1 MFLYEKVANNCYC
14 KKWPPS
20 ANWVTWVICDK
31 IWCFLQVHTKWQI
44 YQYGAK
50 TTYKEF
56 AGVKEYDLFHLK
68 EDHLAIKA
76 KKKKIKPHTNRTKRC
91 FFRSLTSLVAYGQLR
106 AWMVRKKVSSDFF
119 LWFNLWNKGQKEREN
134 KKCNYPRYWPKVK
147 AGIERMSI
155 GVRKAIGL
163 EVWRLGWTNHV
174 WGLCGVLIHIGKYLF
189 EEKLWRFSVF
199 VDIGGYQHRREIL
212 LFEYKYFHKSF
223 TDIIYGLL

>member
-1 MFLYEKVANNCYC
+1 MQGSYKLIRCSRLCEWDLLISTWVVSVFLYEKVANNCYC

-76 KKKKIKPHTNRTKRC
+76 KKKIKTPHQSNKKMLLSILNV
-91 FFRSLTSLVAYGQLR
+91 FSGLRSITRLNG
-106 AWMVRKKVSSDFF
+106 KKKKWAPIFSFDLICGIKAKKKEKTRSVIIPDT
-119 LWFNLWNKGQKEREN
+119 GQK
-134 KKCNYPRYWPKVK
+134 W
-147 AGIERMSI
+147 
-155 GVRKAIGL
+155 
-163 EVWRLGWTNHV
+163 
-174 WGLCGVLIHIGKYLF
+174 
-189 EEKLWRFSVF
+189 
-199 VDIGGYQHRREIL
+199 RRE
-212 LFEYKYFHKSF
+212 
-223 TDIIYGLL
+223 

>member
-91 FFRSLTSLVAYGQLR
+91 FFRSSLVAYGQLR

-223 TDIIYGLL
+223 TEIIYGLH

>member
-76 KKKKIKPHTNRTKRC
+76 KKKNKTPHQSNKKMLLSILNV
-91 FFRSLTSLVAYGQLR
+91 FSGLRSITRLNG
-106 AWMVRKKVSSDFF
+106 KKKKWAPIFF

-223 TDIIYGLL
+223 TEIIYGLL